1 MKKLVGA
8 FLLATSIATP
18 AAAGDSPL
26 YIGAEVGADHFGV
39 LGGFKINDMFA
50 VEMNYNQFDGTG
62 ISTPWTSVDVDAW
75 GLGLFGVGTFPIAP
89 VPGLSVFGK
98 LGFERVEVE
107 TTTTTTTSMWDW
119 TTWTLVDVT
128 TSTSATSDDIELAG
142 SVGAQYQITQDFS
155 VRGGVH
161 VKGWADSVFANAIY
175 QF

>member
-8 FLLATSIATP
+8 FLLATAVATP

-26 YIGAEVGADHFGV
+26 YVGAEVGKDHFGV

-50 VEMNYNQFDGTG
+50 VEMNYNQFDDEK
-62 ISTPWTSVDVDAW
+62 ISLGWVTTEIEAW
-75 GLGLFGVGTFPIAP
+75 GLGLFAVGNFPISP

-98 LGFERVEVE
+98 AGFERVEVE
-107 TTTTTTTSMWDW
+107 TTITTDYGFSWYP
-119 TTWTLVDVT
+119 VT
-128 TSTSATSDDIELAG
+128 TVRATSDDIDFAG
-142 SVGAQYQITQDFS
+142 SVGAQYEITQDFS
-155 VRGGVH
+155 VRAGVH